1 MQKTLLLLAAFAAG
15 LAFGETTKLRRGEF
29 TLTCTV
35 CPKCPMRLRFSPDGK
50 QAFLNTSKVPAKER
64 DAVAERAFALMA
76 KAGDTKKGGAL
87 RPLMGWSSWNTSEKL
102 QVGRYIEEEMTRF
115 GETNAFLLALNRDD
129 LGLSASVVR
138 REGEAYV
145 LVKDADER
153 FGKSRFLAFYNA
165 GDTPHDFNVPFA
177 SLDLGGRVQI
187 MDLGER
193 AELGA
198 FESAFAATV
207 PAHSARFYRLDA
219 ETRLGWRV
227 AEVGNV
233 CLAEYQAPKEK
244 APEKLPECSLTVTPK
259 PGDSHVSKS
268 GPSRLIQSGN
278 TLGSNTGSKTIT
290 RSLKWGVET
299 RFREDR
305 PEKLELKAF
314 YLGNNDKNK
323 LIQLGTETKT
333 LTLDKNGR
341 ASIEL
346 TSPTTRLTKSRTTTT
361 SRHSGGSN
369 GFRSTK
375 TTTRGERVTGCVLQL
390 YADGKL
396 VKSWSSDSR
405 WANEAKK
412 EAFSIENLNKNSG
425 KIGLR

>member
-1 MQKTLLLLAAFAAG
+1 MNRDFTMRCCALIAAFAILGTAT
-15 LAFGETTKLRRGEF
+15 AAE
-29 TLTCTV
+29 
-35 CPKCPMRLRFSPDGK
+35 
-50 QAFLNTSKVPAKER
+50 AK
-64 DAVAERAFALMA
+64 
-76 KAGDTKKGGAL
+76 K
-87 RPLMGWSSWNTSEKL
+87 
-102 QVGRYIEEEMTRF
+102 
-115 GETNAFLLALNRDD
+115 
-129 LGLSASVVR
+129 
-138 REGEAYV
+138 EA
-145 LVKDADER
+145 
-153 FGKSRFLAFYNA
+153 
-165 GDTPHDFNVPFA
+165 
-177 SLDLGGRVQI
+177 
-187 MDLGER
+187 
-193 AELGA
+193 
-198 FESAFAATV
+198 
-207 PAHSARFYRLDA
+207 
-219 ETRLGWRV
+219 
-227 AEVGNV
+227 
-233 CLAEYQAPKEK
+233 
-244 APEKLPECSLTVTPK
+244 KLPECSLTVSPK

-268 GPSRLIQSGN
+268 GTSRLIQSGN

-323 LIQLGTETKT
+323 LIQLGSETKT

-346 TSPTTRLTKSRTTTT
+346 TSPTTRLTKSRTTST
-361 SRHSGGSN
+361 SRHCGGSN

-405 WANEAKK
+405 WANEAKN
-412 EAFSIENLNKNSG
+412 EAFSIENLNKSSR